1 MLTNANKGTYLVKKE
16 QKCANVIYERPLIS
30 RSILGDVSHPQFHL
44 SLNYFTLLAGT
55 LKKPSYLVSHST
67 SDILELQLVGD
78 AEISPSKVALF
89 NHVDNYVDLS
99 IRHGSGY
106 FDVTNTGDGVA
117 KHHYTAVNKSVSLTF
132 MVILRDMFTDMP

>member
-1 MLTNANKGTYLVKKE
+1 M
-16 QKCANVIYERPLIS
+16 
-30 RSILGDVSHPQFHL
+30 
-44 SLNYFTLLAGT
+44 
-55 LKKPSYLVSHST
+55 VSHST

-117 KHHYTAVNKSVSLTF
+117 KHHYTAVNKSVSLSF
-132 MVILRDMFTDMP
+132 ISE